1 MVRTFAPS
9 ADNANM
15 VQDFTALPSTWTTQA
30 PHWDVSQ
37 PTWVPVRRRFSR
49 RYWTS
54 SVRVSTSAVT
64 GLPFTVMETVGM
76 MAPPHNYGPKGPFFQ
91 ANGSSRDGKGRNR
104 IVFARMCIGMGA
116 NLTRG
121 AGRGQGNW
129 LRRGRVPEA
138 PLAASWG
145 RSWKLSARPC
155 GRIGHAPQLG
165 HREASR
171 ARRCHSRSRRDRA
184 LPLWLDQ
191 IGRASGR
198 GRGEISVVAG

>member
-76 MAPPHNYGPKGPFFQ
+76 MAPPHNYGPKGPFF
-91 ANGSSRDGKGRNR
+91 
-104 IVFARMCIGMGA
+104 
-116 NLTRG
+116 
-121 AGRGQGNW
+121 
-129 LRRGRVPEA
+129 RRTD
-138 PLAASWG
+138 LAATA
-145 RSWKLSARPC
+145 K
-155 GRIGHAPQLG
+155 
-165 HREASR
+165 
-171 ARRCHSRSRRDRA
+171 
-184 LPLWLDQ
+184 
-191 IGRASGR
+191 
-198 GRGEISVVAG
+198 GEIASFSPACALGWGPI